1 MQGHRP
7 TRQSRNSIAC
17 AGLAIGFLLPVISW
31 GQAASPFATG
41 ATAFQTN
48 LLTILTPVAIVAVM
62 VLGVGAW
69 FNRISWGWAV
79 SGVLGIALFFGAP
92 QLVTWIRG
100 LFGV

>member
-1 MQGHRP
+1 MQGQRP
-7 TRQSRNSIAC
+7 TRQSRNLRAST
-17 AGLAIGFLLPVISW
+17 GLAIGLLMPVISF